1 MHEPEGPFSI
11 LLNKYT
17 EVRLLDHMVVL
28 FCFLILRTS
37 VLHFTIHQKCT
48 GVLTSPHPCQHLLF
62 FVCLVCGFLSSVIF
76 LCFGNGHPNKCKVI
90 LLWLWFASPWLVS
103 DVGYL
108 LYTCCPFIYLVWRSI
123 YWSMLPIFKLD
134 Y

>member
-1 MHEPEGPFSI
+1 MV
-11 LLNKYT
+11 LNKYT
-17 EVRLLDHMVVL
+17 EVRLLYHIVVL

-90 LLWLWFASPWLVS
+90 LLWL
-103 DVGYL
+103 
-108 LYTCCPFIYLVWRSI
+108 
-123 YWSMLPIFKLD
+123 
-134 Y
+134 